1 MILSGDAIA
10 AGVAAG
16 DIVINPFD
24 PAHLE
29 PNSYGF
35 HLGDEILSY
44 SDPVLEPNR
53 TPTVIRHLI
62 GPNGMLLEPNR
73 CYLGS
78 TYEQMGSHWHAA
90 TLYANRSVSTL
101 GLWIHYSAP
110 LGHSGATIVWTLE
123 MMVARR
129 LRIYRRMPI
138 GKIAFWTLAGRT
150 ATYRGRYMESKTT
163 IPSRFWQDSPSD
175 SPDRR
180 LSPLAKGG

>member
-10 AGVAAG
+10 AGVAVG
-16 DIVINPFD
+16 DIVIAPFS
-24 PAHLE
+24 PANLE

-44 SDPVLEPNR
+44 SDPVLEPSR
-53 TPTVIRHLI
+53 TPTVARHLI
-62 GPNGMLLEPNR
+62 GPNGLLLEPNR

-78 TYEQMGSHWHAA
+78 TYEQLGSHWHAA

-123 MMVARR
+123 MMVARP
-129 LRIYRRMPI
+129 LRIYQRMPI
-138 GKIAFWTLAGRT
+138 GKIAFWTVAGQLAAYG
-150 ATYRGRYMESKTT
+150 GRYLGSEATT
-163 IPSRFWQDSPSD
+163 PSRFWQDSS
-175 SPDRR
+175 SR
-180 LSPLAKGG
+180 SSNG